1 MARIS
6 PLPQHVAIIMDG
18 NGRWAQLRGLP
29 RIEGHR
35 AGTENIRRVV
45 EGFAQHGI
53 KYLTLFAFSTENWN
67 RPQREIRGL
76 FRLLGE
82 VIDRETEQLHKKGV
96 RLRHLGRLEG
106 LSPPLQKKVKRAI
119 ELTKDNKGLTL
130 NIAFDYGGRAEIID
144 AVRRLL
150 AEGLPPEKVDE
161 VTFNQYLYT
170 TGLPEPDLLIRTGGE
185 LRISNF
191 LLWQSA
197 YSELYFTSTFWPD
210 FDEAEIEKA
219 LLAYSQRQRR
229 FGRL

>member
-219 LLAYSQRQRR
+219 LLAYSHRQRR